1 MVGWPHWHVI
11 IWGRLVVNWILEKVF
26 SLLHRVFFIF
36 FKVGKILS
44 PFWGIFIDNNSR
56 FRWPTE
62 EDSTTML
69 LDVKELACLI
79 DSARLEKKLSRKEV
93 LERQIS

>member
-1 MVGWPHWHVI
+1 
-11 IWGRLVVNWILEKVF
+11 
-26 SLLHRVFFIF
+26 
-36 FKVGKILS
+36 
-44 PFWGIFIDNNSR
+44 
-56 FRWPTE
+56 
-62 EDSTTML
+62 ML